1 MGGLVVVRALQRAP
15 QEDFEWSGTPFK
27 LRVGTVW
34 GWARIGREN
43 KLILL
48 T

>member
-1 MGGLVVVRALQRAP
+1 MVVRALQRAP

-34 GWARIGREN
+34 EWARIGREH
-43 KLILL
+43 KSFVL